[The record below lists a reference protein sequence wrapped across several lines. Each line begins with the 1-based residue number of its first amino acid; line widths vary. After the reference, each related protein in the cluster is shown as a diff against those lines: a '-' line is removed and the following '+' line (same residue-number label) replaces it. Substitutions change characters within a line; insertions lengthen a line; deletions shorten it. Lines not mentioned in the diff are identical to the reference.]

1 MLENQNKKEDI
12 TFFAETDFRNRK
24 KKFGI
29 KTDDRRRHIY
39 LIGKTGMG
47 KTTMMENMIYHDIQT
62 GKGVALVDPHGDF
75 VEKIIDFVPARRIND
90 VVYFNPSDVEHP
102 IAFNILESMTPES
115 KNIAA
120 SGLIGIFKKLW
131 ADSWGPRLEYL
142 LRNAILALMDYPNST
157 ILGVMRILID
167 KNFRKKV
174 IAYVK
179 DPIVKS
185 FWEDEYTKYSTS
197 FQVEAISPI
206 QNKIGQFLSYSLIRN
221 IIGQTKSSFDIR
233 DIMDNRKILLM
244 NFSKGRIG
252 EDASA
257 LLGAMMITKI
267 QLAAM
272 ERVNIP
278 EEDRQDFYL
287 YVDEF
292 QNFATESFANIL
304 SEARKYRLNLIITNQ
319 YIEQLDEKVQAAIL
333 GNVGTIISFRVGP
346 SDAEILE
353 KEFAPKFT
361 EEDLLNLAKWH
372 IYIKLMIDGI
382 SSEPFSATGLPPL
395 TKKEGNVEK
404 IIQSSREHYSRSR
417 SEIEEK
423 IIKWTE
429 ANKEKNII
437 RNNQNSGNKILDKK
451 ETIKKYKKD
460 EIKNK
465 NEREVLCS
473 YCGAKTTIFFKPDGI
488 RPIFCKQCLTKLR
501 NKELVIQKNN
511 KGEYIILKEPNKQK
525 DPLEISLSQLKF
537 KKNKEE
543 KNKSLDKDK
552 QPKKN
557 KKDIQEKNDF
567 KNDKLLKP
575 GEKIKF

>member
-1 MLENQNKKEDI
+1 MLENNNKKEDI
-12 TFFAETDFRNRK
+12 TLFAQTNFRNK
-24 KKFGI
+24 KERFGI

-47 KTTMMENMIYHDIQT
+47 KTTMMENMIYHDIQA
-62 GKGVALVDPHGDF
+62 GKGVALVYPHGDL
-75 VEKIIDFVPARRIND
+75 VEKILDYVPSNRIND
-90 VVYFNPSDVEHP
+90 VIYFNPSDVEYP

-174 IAYVK
+174 VAQIK

-185 FWEDEYTKYSTS
+185 FWEDEYTKYSNS

-221 IIGQTKSSFDIR
+221 IIGQVKSSFDIR
-233 DIMDNRKILLM
+233 DIMDNKKILLM

-257 LLGAMMITKI
+257 LLGSMMITKI

-272 ERVNIP
+272 ERVNIA
-278 EEDRQDFYL
+278 EKDREDFYL

-304 SEARKYRLNLIITNQ
+304 SEARKYRLNLVITNQ
-319 YIEQLDEKVQAAIL
+319 YIEQLDEKVQAAIF
-333 GNVGTIISFRVGP
+333 GNVGTIVSFRVGP

-361 EEDLLNLAKWH
+361 EENLLNLAKYN

-382 SSEPFSATGLPPL
+382 ASEPFSATGLPPL
-395 TKKEGNVEK
+395 AKEEGNTKK
-404 IIQSSREHYSRSR
+404 IIKASREHYSKSR
-417 SEIEEK
+417 KEIEDK

-429 ANKEKNII
+429 SNKEQTVDNKK
-437 RNNQNSGNKILDKK
+437 QNSQNRESKPQENRKK
-451 ETIKKYKKD
+451 F
-460 EIKNK
+460 
-465 NEREVLCS
+465 ERKPENSALCS
-473 YCGAKTTIFFKPDGI
+473 YCGIKTGISFKPDGI
-488 RPIFCKQCLTKLR
+488 RPIFCKDCLTKLR
-501 NKELVIQKNN
+501 NKELVVQRNN
-511 KGEYIILKEPNKQK
+511 KGEYIVLKEKKLEEQK
-525 DPLEISLSQLKF
+525 TQLKVNLSQLKSR
-537 KKNKEE
+537 KNIENKE
-543 KNKSLDKDK
+543 KDVIKDK
-552 QPKKN
+552 QVEKVNTDSN
-557 KKDIQEKNDF
+557 KENV
-567 KNDKLLKP
+567 LKP

>member
-1 MLENQNKKEDI
+1 MLENQEKKNDI
-12 TFFAETDFRNRK
+12 TLFAETNFRNK
-24 KKFGI
+24 KKRFGI
-29 KTDDRRRHIY
+29 KIDDRRRHIY

-47 KTTMMENMIYHDIQT
+47 KTTMMENMIYHDIQNN
-62 GKGVALVDPHGDF
+62 KGVALVDPHGDF
-75 VEKIIDFVPARRIND
+75 VEKILDYVPSRRIND
-90 VVYFNPSDVEHP
+90 VIYFNPSDVEYP

-174 IAYVK
+174 VEQIK
-179 DPIVKS
+179 DPIIKS
-185 FWEDEYTKYSTS
+185 FWENEYTKYSNS

-221 IIGQTKSSFDIR
+221 IIGQVKSSFDIR
-233 DIMDNRKILLM
+233 EIMDNKKILLM

-267 QLAAM
+267 QLSAM

-278 EEDRQDFYL
+278 EEKREDFYL

-304 SEARKYRLNLIITNQ
+304 SEARKYRLNLVITNQ
-319 YIEQLDEKVQAAIL
+319 YIEQLDEKVQAAIF
-333 GNVGTIISFRVGP
+333 GNVGTIVSFRVGP

-361 EEDLLNLAKWH
+361 EEDLLNLAKYH

-382 SSEPFSATGLPPL
+382 ASEPFSAIGLPPL
-395 TKKEGNVEK
+395 AREEGNSEK
-404 IIQSSREHYSRSR
+404 IIKASREHYSKNRE
-417 SEIEEK
+417 EIEEK

-429 ANKEKNII
+429 NDKNQTIDNKKQNIQDRRKFESKQENI
-437 RNNQNSGNKILDKK
+437 
-451 ETIKKYKKD
+451 
-460 EIKNK
+460 
-465 NEREVLCS
+465 VLCS
-473 YCGAKTTIFFKPDGI
+473 YCGAKTTTSFKPDGI
-488 RPIFCKQCLTKLR
+488 RPIFCKSCLAKLR
-501 NKELVIQKNN
+501 AKELKIQKNS
-511 KGEYIILKEPNKQK
+511 KGEYIVLEEKESNNQKNILET
-525 DPLEISLSQLKF
+525 SLSQLKSKKKIGEKNENF
-537 KKNKEE
+537 IKKND
-543 KNKSLDKDK
+543 S
-552 QPKKN
+552 KKN
-557 KKDIQEKNDF
+557 N
-567 KNDKLLKP
+567 LLKP
-575 GEKIKF
+575 GEKVKF